1 MAAGKTTYVQD
12 PETGEFVEK
21 VKVRHIHSAAV
32 HTFEPFT
39 STIDGTRIRDAAQL
53 ASHDKKHGVT
63 DPRNYG
69 PDWFARESKRR
80 DDRLTGQT
88 KADKQ
93 DRVNTI
99 NRAMQARGL

>member
-1 MAAGKTTYVQD
+1 MKTTYVYD
-12 PETGEFVEK
+12 KATGKVVEK
-21 VKVRHIHSAAV
+21 PKYRRDSMSAAV
-32 HTFEPFT
+32 HTFDPFT
-39 STIDGTRIRDAAQL
+39 SAIDGTRIRDAAQL

-69 PDWFARESKRR
+69 PDWFERESKRR

-93 DRVNTI
+93 DRVNAI